1 METFLVLGATFGL
14 IGVALGA
21 FGSHALRSKL
31 PPGYFRASSFSC
43 CAAAMILSAR
53 CDGTSS

>member
-1 METFLVLGATFGL
+1 MLGAVLGFRG
-14 IGVALGA
+14 GALGA
-21 FGSHALRSKL
+21 FCSHVQT
-31 PPGYFRASSFSC
+31 PGYFRASSFSC